1 MSPAHTWFGRSIRR
15 TRGSY
20 GNILCPAD
28 GWLVGGFGPDA
39 AMPMRRISRWTGLR
53 LTARPSPRSIRDI
66 RREPKKGHAVNS
78 SSI

>member
-39 AMPMRRISRWTGLR
+39 ARRISRWTRLR
-53 LTARPSPRSIRDI
+53 LTARPSSRSIRDI